1 MAAKLQISTSS
12 HSNEELSSILADF
25 MSCSGPFS
33 LRSSKQLFGGYSG
46 ASYLVEIGTP
56 TADDRHATA
65 QYVLKVSNGYTHDD
79 AEFMCRT
86 ASHLGAVGYREMC
99 LPIAKMKQ
107 RRAPYTDDP
116 YVYVSQRESNGIP
129 AFLLNYV
136 EGEQADKVMR
146 DNPKLAPV
154 VMRGI
159 GGGLG
164 RMHSK
169 SVGLDKE
176 KTKSLGLRWYETDGG
191 CCDVE
196 DQVQDKVLN
205 KIMADPDAKKHEF
218 VAFYKRELDDLK
230 KEMQLV
236 KDGSLA
242 LGITHGDPFSDN
254 ILCHPESGKLSAFI
268 DIEDVCVGP
277 LLFDLACCAIGCV
290 FKKSDEGDGDG
301 HLGNIYPQVV
311 DFTLLQ
317 ALLDGYCAD
326 RKLPTLEAEHFV
338 AYMRLTLLCNCC
350 WRFVKFNIVE
360 KDNGVP
366 DQAKNSYRELMR
378 RIEYLRESEIES
390 KVQKLLDNLQY

>member
-1 MAAKLQISTSS
+1 MAAKLQISTLS

-25 MSCSGPFS
+25 GTTSI
-33 LRSSKQLFGGYSG
+33 RSSKQLFGGYSG
-46 ASYLVEIGTP
+46 SSYLVEIGTP
-56 TADDRHATA
+56 KADDQHATA

-99 LPIAKMKQ
+99 LPIPKMKQ
-107 RRAPYTDDP
+107 KRAPYTNDP

-154 VMRGI
+154 VMHGI

-164 RMHSK
+164 RMHST

-176 KTKSLGLRWYETDGG
+176 KAASHGLRWYETDGG

-196 DQVQDKVLN
+196 DQVQDKVMN
-205 KIMADPDAKKHEF
+205 KIMADPDARNHEF
-218 VAFYKRELDDLK
+218 VVFYKRELDDLK
-230 KEMQLV
+230 SEMQLA

-242 LGITHGDPFSDN
+242 LGVTHGDPFADN

-290 FKKSDEGDGDG
+290 FKKSDEEDDGG

-360 KDNGVP
+360 KDNDVP
-366 DQAKNSYRELMR
+366 DQAKNSYRELMK

-390 KVQKLLDNLQY
+390 KIQKLLDSL